1 MHKFRL
7 CRVCLPEH
15 THISAE
21 AIFLPVCSRA
31 LTPPA
36 RVNDYW
42 WTMDSKIV
50 ATVKGIVATETDPSL
65 AAVYFFGSA
74 AAGKTGPLSDI
85 DIAILLVDD
94 FSDRDYLDKQLE
106 LQAKFCRGL
115 RTDQV
120 DVVILNQASP
130 LLAHRVLSRGRL
142 LFSRSDRERQ
152 AFFVK
157 TIREYLD
164 TEPLRR
170 EGRNHLMA
178 RIKENRF
185 AS

>member
-1 MHKFRL
+1 M
-7 CRVCLPEH
+7 
-15 THISAE
+15 SS
-21 AIFLPVCSRA
+21 CSYA

-42 WTMDSKIV
+42 WTMDLRIV
-50 ATVKGIVATETDPSL
+50 ATIKELLASKTDPSL
-65 AAVYFFGSA
+65 AAVYLFGSA
-74 AAGKTGPLSDI
+74 AVGKTGPLSDI

-94 FSDRDYLDKQLE
+94 FPDRDYLNKQLE
-106 LQAKFCRGL
+106 LQATLCRGL
-115 RTDQV
+115 RTDGV

-130 LLAHRVLSRGRL
+130 LLAHRILSRGRL
-142 LFSRSDRERQ
+142 LFSRSERERQ